1 MSAAAYW
8 YLLRSTSRNRW
19 RVRLK
24 RLRNPRYLLG
34 LALVGAYIWFFFLRN
49 DAIAMSG
56 FSAILGETGRTLA
69 VAGVFL
75 MTVSSWLF
83 GGDRMALAFSQAEV
97 AFLFPAPLSR
107 RQLVTYKLVGAQ
119 LGILVSTLIWSF
131 FLRRGGEVPPLL
143 RGLGLYVLFTTL
155 NLHRLVA
162 AMVRSSLS
170 EHRVHGARRHRPS
183 IVIFVGILAVVVV
196 GVAMDFSAIR
206 DATSFTGRI
215 RAVGDAFATAPASLV
230 LWPYA
235 AVLAPVFAKSTTA
248 WLAAFPAAAAVV
260 LAHAL
265 WVMRTDAAFE
275 EAALAA
281 SAERVEIIKRF
292 REGRG
297 WYRRKPVATA
307 AAVPIRLAA
316 RGHPAIAIIW
326 KNAICLRRTFR
337 VQDMLPLLFAAI
349 PAAMMPMMMSDG
361 ESSIATGIAASCGM
375 MAMMLLIFGARILR
389 NDLRQDMQHLVALK
403 TLPLRGHAIVA
414 AEVLSAAVPIAA
426 LQVVLLTIAALAMLF
441 IPESGER
448 PGDIAVAWVVAMPV
462 LLAFNVAMVTIQ
474 NAAPVLFPSWTRLG
488 TAVNPGIETM
498 GQNLVATGLVLVL
511 VLLMLLV
518 PGGVGIALGF
528 ALHHFLGLTAAAV
541 LIAVIVGSAL
551 LGVEAYLAMLVFG
564 RAFEKTEPMQ
574 IT

>member
-8 YLLRSTSRNRW
+8 YLLRSSSRNRW

-24 RLRNPRYLLG
+24 RLREPRYLIG

-49 DAIAMSG
+49 NAIAMSG
-56 FSAILGETGRTLA
+56 FSAILGDTGRALA
-69 VAGVFL
+69 IAGVFL
-75 MTVSSWLF
+75 MTISSWLF

-97 AFLFPAPLSR
+97 SFLFPAPLSR
-107 RQLVTYKLVGAQ
+107 RQLVSYKLVGAQ

-131 FLRRGGEVPPLL
+131 FLRRGGEVPALM
-143 RGLGLYVLFTTL
+143 RGLGLYVLFTSL

-170 EHRVHGARRHRPS
+170 EHRVHGARRHRMS
-183 IVIFVGILAVVVV
+183 IVIFTAILAVVVI
-196 GVAMDFSAIR
+196 GVAMHFRAIM
-206 DATSFTGRI
+206 DAPTITGRI
-215 RAVGDAFATAPASLV
+215 RAVGDAFATAPASFV

-235 AVLAPVFAKSTTA
+235 AVLAPVFAKTTPA
-248 WLAAFPAAAAVV
+248 WMAAFPAAVAVV

-275 EAALAA
+275 EAALLA
-281 SAERVEIIKRF
+281 SAERVEVIKRI

-337 VQDMLPLLFAAI
+337 VQDMLPLMLVAI
-349 PAAMMPMMMSDG
+349 PAAMMPVMMSEG
-361 ESSIATGIAASCGM
+361 ESAVATAIAAASAM
-375 MAMMLLIFGARILR
+375 MAMMLLLFGARILR

-426 LQVVLLTIAALAMLF
+426 LQVVLLTISGVALLFVPEANDHTGAIALAWLVM
-441 IPESGER
+441 IPT
-448 PGDIAVAWVVAMPV
+448 
-462 LLAFNVAMVTIQ
+462 LLAFNTAMVTIQ

-518 PGGVGIALGF
+518 PAGVGAALGF
-528 ALHHFLGLTAAAV
+528 LLNQFWGLEATAVVIPV
-541 LIAVIVGSAL
+541 LVGSAL
-551 LGVEAYLAMLVFG
+551 LAVEAYLAILVFG
-564 RAFEKTEPMQ
+564 RAFEKTEPRQ
-574 IT
+574 VT